1 MEIGEVWLDLPAD
14 FVDEALLLAS
24 QSAPEALRRQFLD
37 ERDAVSSIEIVDIRE
52 ESFRRLDSTWAV
64 RLGIGDALR
73 DLLIEN
79 GPSNGGISGCVV
91 RRVLADAEEGA
102 RLDAGVLYLAL
113 RVDTFLSRARL
124 REIVSG
130 SFGGD

>member
-1 MEIGEVWLDLPAD
+1 
-14 FVDEALLLAS
+14 VDEALILAS
-24 QSAPEALRRQFLD
+24 QSAPEPLRKQFLD

-52 ESFRRLDSTWAV
+52 ESFRRLDSAWAV

-73 DLLIEN
+73 DLLIEKA
-79 GPSNGGISGCVV
+79 PTNGGIQGCVV
-91 RRVLADAEEGA
+91 KRVLADAEEGA
-102 RLDAGVLYLAL
+102 RLDDDVLYLAL

-130 SFGGD
+130 IFRSD